1 MGFEFIGFV
10 LFFAAIFLARSMNDK
25 ANRSLDQ
32 DKKALLIDLFS
43 KNTKHYIILFLLVL
57 LTIITYTTKIFDPF
71 LVSLGFFSFL
81 ITIFAL
87 SIQRIAKKL
96 RQNNFPNRYIQ
107 IVNKASFL
115 RLVGISAMLFCLACN
130 LQP

>member
-81 ITIFAL
+81 ITIFTL

-96 RQNNFPNRYIQ
+96 R
-107 IVNKASFL
+107 
-115 RLVGISAMLFCLACN
+115 
-130 LQP
+130 